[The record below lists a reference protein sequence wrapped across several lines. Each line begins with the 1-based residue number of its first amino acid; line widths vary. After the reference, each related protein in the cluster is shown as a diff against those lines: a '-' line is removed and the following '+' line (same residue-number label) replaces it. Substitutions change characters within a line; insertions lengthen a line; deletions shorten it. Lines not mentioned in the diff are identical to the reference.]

1 MLLISMSE
9 RAVCPEPYVYK
20 MEERQYDYIRIYDG

>member
-9 RAVCPEPYVYK
+9 RAVCPEPMYIK